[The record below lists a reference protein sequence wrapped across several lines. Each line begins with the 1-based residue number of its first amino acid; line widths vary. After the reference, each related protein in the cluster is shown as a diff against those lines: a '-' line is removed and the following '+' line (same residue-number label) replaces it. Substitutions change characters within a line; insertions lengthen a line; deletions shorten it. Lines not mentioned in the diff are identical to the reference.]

1 MRKLADKLACLFFLF
16 AMSAALAK
24 TPGPA
29 ATYDVRVVNLSPPKL
44 AVRAVLPVTTP
55 ALSTAQS
62 RPGDVPELN
71 DGGWAALVTEIEAS
85 GADGQPI
92 ALTRAGPAGWSMERG
107 VAGRVTVKYVVDYA
121 LLAKQGWPAAREAAF
136 ADATHAVMLGRSLFL
151 STPQQG
157 ESVVRFA
164 LPRGWRAVVP
174 WEEAGS
180 GAGWR
185 VPQPVDLVENLVV
198 LAADGVEDRTV
209 GRFRIHVVSM
219 GRWQQARE
227 QVLKVVDGAIKELV
241 QMMGSNDRGGYTLV
255 LLPIPEG
262 GGESFRSSFAMSSE
276 DPPSAANVSYWG
288 NLIAHEFF
296 HYWNGSRMDGADYAS
311 TNWIREGFTEY
322 AANMAL
328 TRAGVLD
335 EAGIRAKLA
344 KHVDNYGKL
353 TTPLDA
359 PGDHK
364 GPPLYSGGAL
374 VAFCW
379 DAKIRQGTQAR
390 GIGDVLRALWR
401 RTESGTKPYTWDD
414 IRASLDSVS
423 PGDWDDFHRRFIHG
437 TERLPLDRA
446 FASMG
451 LRLTS
456 ASGGVSTVEID
467 PAASKEARSRW
478 QKLIGARR

>member
-1 MRKLADKLACLFFLF
+1 MGIVVCVF
-16 AMSAALAK
+16 ALAA
-24 TPGPA
+24 A
-29 ATYDVRVVNLSPPKL
+29 ATYDVRAVSLSPPKL
-44 AVRAVLPVTTP
+44 AVHAVLPGGSP
-55 ALSTAQS
+55 ALETALS
-62 RPGDVPELN
+62 RPGDIREIN
-71 DGGWAALVTEIEAS
+71 DGGWGALVTEMSAKDS
-85 GADGQPI
+85 GGRPV
-92 ALTRAGPAGWSMERG
+92 ALTRSGPAGWTMERG
-107 VAGRVTVKYVVDYA
+107 GSGPLTVDYVVDYA

-136 ADATHAVMLGRSLFL
+136 ADTAHAVVLGRSLFVT
-151 STPQQG
+151 TPGQG

-164 LPRGWRAVVP
+164 LPPGWRAVVP
-174 WEEAGS
+174 WDEVPHRG
-180 GAGWR
+180 GWR
-185 VPQPVDLVENLVV
+185 VPRPVDLVENLVV
-198 LAADGVEDRTV
+198 LASEGVEDRTV

-219 GRWQQARE
+219 GPWRQARD
-227 QVLKVVDGAIKELV
+227 QVLRVVEGAVKELV
-241 QMMGSNDRGGYTLV
+241 QIMGSTDRGGYNLV
-255 LLPIPEG
+255 LLPIRDS
-262 GGESFRSSFAMSSE
+262 GGESFRSSFALSQE
-276 DPPSAANVSYWG
+276 DPPSATNVATWG

-328 TRAGVLD
+328 ARGGVLD

-344 KHVDNYGKL
+344 KHVDTYGRL
-353 TTPLDA
+353 ATPLDA

-379 DAKIRQGTQAR
+379 DAKIREATDDAR
-390 GIGDVLRALWR
+390 GTADVLRALWR
-401 RTESGTKPYTWDD
+401 RTDSGAKPYTWDD
-414 IRASLDSVS
+414 IKASLDAVS

-437 TERLPLDRA
+437 TERLPVEQA

-456 ASGGVSTVEID
+456 TPGGASTVDVD

-478 QKLIGARR
+478 KKLIGARR